1 MKTEFVDEYGSLVVQ
16 FLDIKKKKTLP
27 KSMSTF
33 SFYSMQKSTYLWLT
47 DQTSDVYDLI
57 DWAFDCILDEEIS
70 GIQGWYNTG
79 RLLGL
84 KEAQASSAR
93 KFECHKTSSVINIC

>member
-1 MKTEFVDEYGSLVVQ
+1 MVQ
-16 FLDIKKKKTLP
+16 FLDIKKKKNVTEIHVD
-27 KSMSTF
+27 F
-33 SFYSMQKSTYLWLT
+33 FFFYYMQKTTHLWLT

>member
-1 MKTEFVDEYGSLVVQ
+1 MVQ
-16 FLDIKKKKTLP
+16 FLDIKKKTLP